1 MKIYKEAKLVEERDI
16 NGVELFPLTREGK
29 KSKRSIYGWSF
40 DKGSIIISAST
51 LANYKDRWEVYQKL
65 NHKVDWKNLKIL
77 VKNFPEAVFVFK
89 HCSVFGD
96 LIYICKNER
105 GNLKV
110 RQIYADFTVV
120 DNLII
125 TRAKSEAP
133 YYPVEIHP
141 ISFTGERY
149 AAGHK
154 VYIDAAAHE
163 AILLVEK
170 DNYDCLID
178 FGSVFKEMYYI
189 DTRTLETKKVRKFFD
204 GVEL

>member
-1 MKIYKEAKLVEERDI
+1 MKIYKKAKLVEER
-16 NGVELFPLTREGK
+16 NNYSVELVPLTREGK
-29 KSKRSIYGWSF
+29 KSKRGICGWSF
-40 DKGSIIISAST
+40 VKGSTIISAST
-51 LANYKDRWEVYQKL
+51 LANYKAREEVYNKL
-65 NHKVDWKNLKIL
+65 KAQVSLEKLEVLAKG
-77 VKNFPEAVFVFK
+77 FPNAVFVFGL
-89 HCSVFGD
+89 HSSGFEGF
-96 LIYICKNER
+96 IYICKNER

-110 RQIYADFTVV
+110 SHIYANFTVV
-120 DNLII
+120 DNLIV
-125 TRAKSEAP
+125 TKAKSEAP

-141 ISFTGERY
+141 ISFTGESYR
-149 AAGHK
+149 GHK

-170 DNYDCLID
+170 DNYNYLY